1 LKQVLVTFG
10 KIKEPFIRD
19 GINEYLHRI
28 QRYDDVELLSL
39 KEEKIT
45 PHHPESWLKDRE
57 GKRLLR
63 QVPQDGLW
71 VALERTGKKMDSRQF
86 FAFIQDRRERGVKK
100 IYYLIGG
107 PLGLSPEVLEQA
119 DFLLSLSALTYPHE
133 LSTLILLEQIYRFF
147 TFISG
152 ERYHK

>member
-1 LKQVLVTFG
+1 MKQVLVTFG

-19 GINEYLHRI
+19 GVKEYLHRI
-28 QRYDDVELLSL
+28 RRYGEVELISL

-45 PHHPESWLKDRE
+45 GDQTESWIKDRQ

-63 QVPQDGLW
+63 QVPRDGLW
-71 VALERTGKKMDSRQF
+71 VALDRTGMGLDSRQF

-107 PLGLSPEVLEQA
+107 PLGLSPEVLGQA
-119 DFLLSLSALTYPHE
+119 DLLLSLSPLTYTHE
-133 LSTLILLEQIYRFF
+133 LAILILTEQIYRFF

-152 ERYHK
+152 EKYHK

>member
-10 KIKEPFIRD
+10 KIKEPFISE
-19 GINEYLHRI
+19 GLKEYLNRI
-28 QRYDDVELLSL
+28 RRYGDVELISL

-45 PHHPESWLKDRE
+45 KDQTESGIKNRE

-71 VALERTGKKMDSRQF
+71 VALDRTGKGLDSRQF
-86 FAFIQDRRERGVKK
+86 FAFIQSRREQGVKK

-107 PLGLSPEVLEQA
+107 PLGLSPEVMEQA
-119 DFLLSLSALTYPHE
+119 DVLLSLSPLTYTHE
-133 LSTLILLEQIYRFF
+133 FSTLILAEQIYRFF

-152 ERYHK
+152 EKYHK